1 VADWPAEALRVAQS
15 EGYQLPPPG
24 RVVLPI
30 VDPVTAAV
38 INAAQAATTVVNHDE
53 EDIWAVPAGDN
64 GAATTTPAH

>member
-24 RVVLPI
+24 RVAVPI
-30 VDPVTAAV
+30 VDPATGAV
-38 INAAQAATTVVNHDE
+38 INHHDE

-64 GAATTTPAH
+64 AAATTTPAP